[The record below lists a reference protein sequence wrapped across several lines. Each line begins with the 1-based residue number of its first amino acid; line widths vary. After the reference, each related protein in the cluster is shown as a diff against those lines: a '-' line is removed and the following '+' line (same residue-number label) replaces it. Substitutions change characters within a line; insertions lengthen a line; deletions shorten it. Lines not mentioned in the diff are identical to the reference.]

1 MLDAD
6 KTTKLQTNKP
16 HVSDDGHNP
25 VTIFQSNLFILLLS
39 VFTVC
44 SPVPS
49 WITVFAM
56 DQFNI
61 EPPLNLRKPG
71 TYSLLLMG
79 KILIPMLPMLSI
91 CKSTDYDSKVSFSNQ
106 YQHKGLISCLIKC
119 TLSLSILNIS

>member
-1 MLDAD
+1 MEAAVKKCRVQCILCDAMLVAD
-6 KTTKLQTNKP
+6 KTTKLQTNNP

-61 EPPLNLRKPG
+61 EPPLNLHTPG
-71 TYSLLLMG
+71 TCNLLLMG
-79 KILIPMLPMLSI
+79 KSRSSYHHTKLLPMLSI
-91 CKSTDYDSKVSFSNQ
+91 CKSRDYDSKVSFSNQ
-106 YQHKGLISCLIKC
+106 
-119 TLSLSILNIS
+119 

>member
-1 MLDAD
+1 MLVAD
-6 KTTKLQTNKP
+6 KTTKLQTNNP

-56 DQFNI
+56 DQFSPYTRDQQFVIDGKN
-61 EPPLNLRKPG
+61 PHLD
-71 TYSLLLMG
+71 TYAANVVNM
-79 KILIPMLPMLSI
+79 
-91 CKSTDYDSKVSFSNQ
+91 
-106 YQHKGLISCLIKC
+106 
-119 TLSLSILNIS
+119 

>member
-1 MLDAD
+1 MLAAD

-25 VTIFQSNLFILLLS
+25 VTMFQSNLFILLLS

-56 DQFNI
+56 DHFNI
-61 EPPLNLRKPG
+61 EPPLQSAYTRDLQFVIDGKNLD
-71 TYSLLLMG
+71 TL
-79 KILIPMLPMLSI
+79 LPMLSI

-106 YQHKGLISCLIKC
+106 
-119 TLSLSILNIS
+119 

>member
-1 MLDAD
+1 MLVAD

-56 DQFNI
+56 DHFNI
-61 EPPLNLRKPG
+61 EPPLNLRKPDTRDLQFVIDG
-71 TYSLLLMG
+71 KNLHLDTLLP
-79 KILIPMLPMLSI
+79 ILSI
-91 CKSTDYDSKVSFSNQ
+91 VNR
-106 YQHKGLISCLIKC
+106 L
-119 TLSLSILNIS
+119 